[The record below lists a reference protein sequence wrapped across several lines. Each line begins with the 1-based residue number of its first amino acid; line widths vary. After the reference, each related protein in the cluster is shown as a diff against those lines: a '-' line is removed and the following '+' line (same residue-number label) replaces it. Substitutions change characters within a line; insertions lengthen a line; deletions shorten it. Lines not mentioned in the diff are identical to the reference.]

1 MPLESIAVTFRKGD
15 IMSYTALYRKFRPST
30 FDQVKGQDHIVQTLK
45 NQINANR
52 IGHAYLFCGTRG
64 TGKTSVAK
72 IFAKAVNCEH
82 PVDGSPCNECE
93 TCRGITNGSAMNVI
107 EIDAASNNGVDNI
120 RQIRDE
126 IQYSPSSGKYTV
138 YIIDEVHM
146 LSIGA
151 FNALLKT
158 LEEPPAYVI
167 FILATTE
174 PHKIPITILSRCQ
187 RYDFKRISI
196 DTIAARLSE
205 LMEKESIEVE
215 DKAIRYV
222 AKAADGSMRDALSL
236 LDQCIAFYL
245 GQKLT
250 YDNVLDVLGAVDNE
264 IFSRLTR
271 SVIDSDVTTSLNIL
285 DEIIMQGREPGQFV
299 NDFIWYLRNLMLI
312 KTSEDVYKR
321 QQLKEKS
328 KVRKTTG
335 TFTVEGKKMFVE
347 IPAEDLVSVYVSET
361 FLKENGE
368 LVKDKKYQ
376 IVSDQVFKKISDTVT
391 PQGIVAVVK
400 QKSYSIDYI
409 IEKRN
414 KEKSCIVVL
423 DRLQDPGN
431 MGTIVRTGEAAGI
444 SGIIM
449 SKDSA
454 DIYNPKVIRST
465 MGSIF
470 RVPFAIVD
478 DLAAAVDTLKDNG
491 ITTYAAHLKGELYNS
506 GSLTKDCALLIG
518 NEARGLS
525 EEISAKADKLIK
537 IPMHGKVESLN
548 AAVATAILM
557 YEAAR

>member
-1 MPLESIAVTFRKGD
+1 MVIT
-15 IMSYTALYRKFRPST
+15 ST
-30 FDQVKGQDHIVQTLK
+30 S
-45 NQINANR
+45 NEQI
-52 IGHAYLFCGTRG
+52 
-64 TGKTSVAK
+64 K
-72 IFAKAVNCEH
+72 
-82 PVDGSPCNECE
+82 
-93 TCRGITNGSAMNVI
+93 
-107 EIDAASNNGVDNI
+107 
-120 RQIRDE
+120 
-126 IQYSPSSGKYTV
+126 
-138 YIIDEVHM
+138 
-146 LSIGA
+146 
-151 FNALLKT
+151 
-158 LEEPPAYVI
+158 
-167 FILATTE
+167 
-174 PHKIPITILSRCQ
+174 
-187 RYDFKRISI
+187 
-196 DTIAARLSE
+196 
-205 LMEKESIEVE
+205 
-215 DKAIRYV
+215 
-222 AKAADGSMRDALSL
+222 
-236 LDQCIAFYL
+236 
-245 GQKLT
+245 KL
-250 YDNVLDVLGAVDNE
+250 
-264 IFSRLTR
+264 I
-271 SVIDSDVTTSLNIL
+271 
-285 DEIIMQGREPGQFV
+285 
-299 NDFIWYLRNLMLI
+299 
-312 KTSEDVYKR
+312 
-321 QQLKEKS
+321 QLKEKS

-478 DLAAAVDTLKDNG
+478 DLVAAVDTLKDNG

-525 EEISAKADKLIK
+525 EKISAKADKLIK

-548 AAVATAILM
+548 AAIATAILM

>member
-1 MPLESIAVTFRKGD
+1 
-15 IMSYTALYRKFRPST
+15 
-30 FDQVKGQDHIVQTLK
+30 
-45 NQINANR
+45 
-52 IGHAYLFCGTRG
+52 
-64 TGKTSVAK
+64 
-72 IFAKAVNCEH
+72 
-82 PVDGSPCNECE
+82 
-93 TCRGITNGSAMNVI
+93 
-107 EIDAASNNGVDNI
+107 
-120 RQIRDE
+120 
-126 IQYSPSSGKYTV
+126 
-138 YIIDEVHM
+138 
-146 LSIGA
+146 
-151 FNALLKT
+151 
-158 LEEPPAYVI
+158 
-167 FILATTE
+167 
-174 PHKIPITILSRCQ
+174 
-187 RYDFKRISI
+187 
-196 DTIAARLSE
+196 
-205 LMEKESIEVE
+205 
-215 DKAIRYV
+215 
-222 AKAADGSMRDALSL
+222 
-236 LDQCIAFYL
+236 
-245 GQKLT
+245 
-250 YDNVLDVLGAVDNE
+250 
-264 IFSRLTR
+264 
-271 SVIDSDVTTSLNIL
+271 
-285 DEIIMQGREPGQFV
+285 
-299 NDFIWYLRNLMLI
+299 
-312 KTSEDVYKR
+312 
-321 QQLKEKS
+321 
-328 KVRKTTG
+328 
-335 TFTVEGKKMFVE
+335 MFVE

-368 LVKDKKYQ
+368 LVKEKKYQ

-391 PQGIVAVVK
+391 PQG
-400 QKSYSIDYI
+400 IDYI

-548 AAVATAILM
+548 AAIATAILM

>member
-1 MPLESIAVTFRKGD
+1 MVIT
-15 IMSYTALYRKFRPST
+15 ST
-30 FDQVKGQDHIVQTLK
+30 S
-45 NQINANR
+45 NEQI
-52 IGHAYLFCGTRG
+52 
-64 TGKTSVAK
+64 K
-72 IFAKAVNCEH
+72 
-82 PVDGSPCNECE
+82 
-93 TCRGITNGSAMNVI
+93 
-107 EIDAASNNGVDNI
+107 
-120 RQIRDE
+120 
-126 IQYSPSSGKYTV
+126 
-138 YIIDEVHM
+138 
-146 LSIGA
+146 
-151 FNALLKT
+151 
-158 LEEPPAYVI
+158 
-167 FILATTE
+167 
-174 PHKIPITILSRCQ
+174 
-187 RYDFKRISI
+187 
-196 DTIAARLSE
+196 
-205 LMEKESIEVE
+205 
-215 DKAIRYV
+215 
-222 AKAADGSMRDALSL
+222 
-236 LDQCIAFYL
+236 
-245 GQKLT
+245 KL
-250 YDNVLDVLGAVDNE
+250 
-264 IFSRLTR
+264 I
-271 SVIDSDVTTSLNIL
+271 
-285 DEIIMQGREPGQFV
+285 
-299 NDFIWYLRNLMLI
+299 
-312 KTSEDVYKR
+312 
-321 QQLKEKS
+321 QLKEKS

-470 RVPFAIVD
+470 RVPFSIVD

-506 GSLTKDCALLIG
+506 GSLTNDCALLIG
-518 NEARGLS
+518 G
-525 EEISAKADKLIK
+525 EISAKADKLIK

>member
-1 MPLESIAVTFRKGD
+1 MVIT
-15 IMSYTALYRKFRPST
+15 ST
-30 FDQVKGQDHIVQTLK
+30 S
-45 NQINANR
+45 NEQI
-52 IGHAYLFCGTRG
+52 
-64 TGKTSVAK
+64 K
-72 IFAKAVNCEH
+72 
-82 PVDGSPCNECE
+82 
-93 TCRGITNGSAMNVI
+93 
-107 EIDAASNNGVDNI
+107 
-120 RQIRDE
+120 
-126 IQYSPSSGKYTV
+126 
-138 YIIDEVHM
+138 
-146 LSIGA
+146 
-151 FNALLKT
+151 
-158 LEEPPAYVI
+158 
-167 FILATTE
+167 
-174 PHKIPITILSRCQ
+174 
-187 RYDFKRISI
+187 
-196 DTIAARLSE
+196 
-205 LMEKESIEVE
+205 
-215 DKAIRYV
+215 
-222 AKAADGSMRDALSL
+222 
-236 LDQCIAFYL
+236 
-245 GQKLT
+245 KL
-250 YDNVLDVLGAVDNE
+250 
-264 IFSRLTR
+264 I
-271 SVIDSDVTTSLNIL
+271 
-285 DEIIMQGREPGQFV
+285 
-299 NDFIWYLRNLMLI
+299 
-312 KTSEDVYKR
+312 
-321 QQLKEKS
+321 QLKEKS

-470 RVPFAIVD
+470 RVPFSIVD

-506 GSLTKDCALLIG
+506 GSLTKECAL
-518 NEARGLS
+518 
-525 EEISAKADKLIK
+525 
-537 IPMHGKVESLN
+537 
-548 AAVATAILM
+548 
-557 YEAAR
+557 

>member
-1 MPLESIAVTFRKGD
+1 MVIT
-15 IMSYTALYRKFRPST
+15 ST
-30 FDQVKGQDHIVQTLK
+30 S
-45 NQINANR
+45 NEQI
-52 IGHAYLFCGTRG
+52 
-64 TGKTSVAK
+64 K
-72 IFAKAVNCEH
+72 
-82 PVDGSPCNECE
+82 
-93 TCRGITNGSAMNVI
+93 
-107 EIDAASNNGVDNI
+107 
-120 RQIRDE
+120 
-126 IQYSPSSGKYTV
+126 
-138 YIIDEVHM
+138 
-146 LSIGA
+146 
-151 FNALLKT
+151 
-158 LEEPPAYVI
+158 
-167 FILATTE
+167 
-174 PHKIPITILSRCQ
+174 
-187 RYDFKRISI
+187 
-196 DTIAARLSE
+196 
-205 LMEKESIEVE
+205 
-215 DKAIRYV
+215 
-222 AKAADGSMRDALSL
+222 
-236 LDQCIAFYL
+236 
-245 GQKLT
+245 KL
-250 YDNVLDVLGAVDNE
+250 
-264 IFSRLTR
+264 I
-271 SVIDSDVTTSLNIL
+271 
-285 DEIIMQGREPGQFV
+285 
-299 NDFIWYLRNLMLI
+299 
-312 KTSEDVYKR
+312 
-321 QQLKEKS
+321 QLKEKS

-470 RVPFAIVD
+470 RVPFSIVD

-525 EEISAKADKLIK
+525 EKISAKADKLIK

-548 AAVATAILM
+548 AAIATAILM

>member
-1 MPLESIAVTFRKGD
+1 MVIT
-15 IMSYTALYRKFRPST
+15 ST
-30 FDQVKGQDHIVQTLK
+30 S
-45 NQINANR
+45 NEQI
-52 IGHAYLFCGTRG
+52 
-64 TGKTSVAK
+64 K
-72 IFAKAVNCEH
+72 
-82 PVDGSPCNECE
+82 
-93 TCRGITNGSAMNVI
+93 
-107 EIDAASNNGVDNI
+107 
-120 RQIRDE
+120 
-126 IQYSPSSGKYTV
+126 
-138 YIIDEVHM
+138 
-146 LSIGA
+146 
-151 FNALLKT
+151 
-158 LEEPPAYVI
+158 
-167 FILATTE
+167 
-174 PHKIPITILSRCQ
+174 
-187 RYDFKRISI
+187 
-196 DTIAARLSE
+196 
-205 LMEKESIEVE
+205 
-215 DKAIRYV
+215 
-222 AKAADGSMRDALSL
+222 
-236 LDQCIAFYL
+236 
-245 GQKLT
+245 KL
-250 YDNVLDVLGAVDNE
+250 
-264 IFSRLTR
+264 I
-271 SVIDSDVTTSLNIL
+271 
-285 DEIIMQGREPGQFV
+285 
-299 NDFIWYLRNLMLI
+299 
-312 KTSEDVYKR
+312 
-321 QQLKEKS
+321 QLKEKS

-368 LVKDKKYQ
+368 LVKEKKYQ

-518 NEARGLS
+518 NEARGFLKCGNCHGNINVRS
-525 EEISAKADKLIK
+525 GKIK
-537 IPMHGKVESLN
+537 
-548 AAVATAILM
+548 
-557 YEAAR
+557 

>member
-1 MPLESIAVTFRKGD
+1 MVIT
-15 IMSYTALYRKFRPST
+15 ST
-30 FDQVKGQDHIVQTLK
+30 S
-45 NQINANR
+45 NEQI
-52 IGHAYLFCGTRG
+52 
-64 TGKTSVAK
+64 K
-72 IFAKAVNCEH
+72 
-82 PVDGSPCNECE
+82 
-93 TCRGITNGSAMNVI
+93 
-107 EIDAASNNGVDNI
+107 
-120 RQIRDE
+120 
-126 IQYSPSSGKYTV
+126 
-138 YIIDEVHM
+138 
-146 LSIGA
+146 
-151 FNALLKT
+151 
-158 LEEPPAYVI
+158 
-167 FILATTE
+167 
-174 PHKIPITILSRCQ
+174 
-187 RYDFKRISI
+187 
-196 DTIAARLSE
+196 
-205 LMEKESIEVE
+205 
-215 DKAIRYV
+215 
-222 AKAADGSMRDALSL
+222 
-236 LDQCIAFYL
+236 
-245 GQKLT
+245 KL
-250 YDNVLDVLGAVDNE
+250 
-264 IFSRLTR
+264 I
-271 SVIDSDVTTSLNIL
+271 
-285 DEIIMQGREPGQFV
+285 
-299 NDFIWYLRNLMLI
+299 
-312 KTSEDVYKR
+312 
-321 QQLKEKS
+321 QLKEKS

-454 DIYNPKVIRST
+454 KVIRST

-548 AAVATAILM
+548 AAIATAILM

>member
-1 MPLESIAVTFRKGD
+1 MVIT
-15 IMSYTALYRKFRPST
+15 ST
-30 FDQVKGQDHIVQTLK
+30 S
-45 NQINANR
+45 NEQI
-52 IGHAYLFCGTRG
+52 
-64 TGKTSVAK
+64 K
-72 IFAKAVNCEH
+72 
-82 PVDGSPCNECE
+82 
-93 TCRGITNGSAMNVI
+93 
-107 EIDAASNNGVDNI
+107 
-120 RQIRDE
+120 
-126 IQYSPSSGKYTV
+126 
-138 YIIDEVHM
+138 
-146 LSIGA
+146 
-151 FNALLKT
+151 
-158 LEEPPAYVI
+158 
-167 FILATTE
+167 
-174 PHKIPITILSRCQ
+174 
-187 RYDFKRISI
+187 
-196 DTIAARLSE
+196 
-205 LMEKESIEVE
+205 
-215 DKAIRYV
+215 
-222 AKAADGSMRDALSL
+222 
-236 LDQCIAFYL
+236 
-245 GQKLT
+245 KL
-250 YDNVLDVLGAVDNE
+250 
-264 IFSRLTR
+264 I
-271 SVIDSDVTTSLNIL
+271 
-285 DEIIMQGREPGQFV
+285 
-299 NDFIWYLRNLMLI
+299 
-312 KTSEDVYKR
+312 
-321 QQLKEKS
+321 QLKEKS

-470 RVPFAIVD
+470 RVPFSIVD

-506 GSLTKDCALLIG
+506 EALQ
-518 NEARGLS
+518 R
-525 EEISAKADKLIK
+525 
-537 IPMHGKVESLN
+537 
-548 AAVATAILM
+548 TAHF
-557 YEAAR
+557 

>member
-1 MPLESIAVTFRKGD
+1 MVIT
-15 IMSYTALYRKFRPST
+15 ST
-30 FDQVKGQDHIVQTLK
+30 S
-45 NQINANR
+45 NEQI
-52 IGHAYLFCGTRG
+52 
-64 TGKTSVAK
+64 K
-72 IFAKAVNCEH
+72 
-82 PVDGSPCNECE
+82 
-93 TCRGITNGSAMNVI
+93 
-107 EIDAASNNGVDNI
+107 
-120 RQIRDE
+120 
-126 IQYSPSSGKYTV
+126 
-138 YIIDEVHM
+138 
-146 LSIGA
+146 
-151 FNALLKT
+151 
-158 LEEPPAYVI
+158 
-167 FILATTE
+167 
-174 PHKIPITILSRCQ
+174 
-187 RYDFKRISI
+187 
-196 DTIAARLSE
+196 
-205 LMEKESIEVE
+205 
-215 DKAIRYV
+215 
-222 AKAADGSMRDALSL
+222 
-236 LDQCIAFYL
+236 
-245 GQKLT
+245 KL
-250 YDNVLDVLGAVDNE
+250 
-264 IFSRLTR
+264 I
-271 SVIDSDVTTSLNIL
+271 
-285 DEIIMQGREPGQFV
+285 
-299 NDFIWYLRNLMLI
+299 
-312 KTSEDVYKR
+312 
-321 QQLKEKS
+321 QLKEKS

-518 NEARGLS
+518 NEARG
-525 EEISAKADKLIK
+525 
-537 IPMHGKVESLN
+537 
-548 AAVATAILM
+548 
-557 YEAAR
+557 

>member
-1 MPLESIAVTFRKGD
+1 MVIT
-15 IMSYTALYRKFRPST
+15 ST
-30 FDQVKGQDHIVQTLK
+30 S
-45 NQINANR
+45 NEQI
-52 IGHAYLFCGTRG
+52 
-64 TGKTSVAK
+64 K
-72 IFAKAVNCEH
+72 
-82 PVDGSPCNECE
+82 
-93 TCRGITNGSAMNVI
+93 
-107 EIDAASNNGVDNI
+107 
-120 RQIRDE
+120 
-126 IQYSPSSGKYTV
+126 
-138 YIIDEVHM
+138 
-146 LSIGA
+146 
-151 FNALLKT
+151 
-158 LEEPPAYVI
+158 
-167 FILATTE
+167 
-174 PHKIPITILSRCQ
+174 
-187 RYDFKRISI
+187 
-196 DTIAARLSE
+196 
-205 LMEKESIEVE
+205 
-215 DKAIRYV
+215 
-222 AKAADGSMRDALSL
+222 
-236 LDQCIAFYL
+236 
-245 GQKLT
+245 KL
-250 YDNVLDVLGAVDNE
+250 
-264 IFSRLTR
+264 I
-271 SVIDSDVTTSLNIL
+271 
-285 DEIIMQGREPGQFV
+285 
-299 NDFIWYLRNLMLI
+299 
-312 KTSEDVYKR
+312 
-321 QQLKEKS
+321 QLKEKS
-328 KVRKTTG
+328 KLRKTTG

-518 NEARGLS
+518 NEASVLRD
-525 EEISAKADKLIK
+525 EISEKAYKLIK
-537 IPMHGKVESLN
+537 IPMRGKVESLN

>member
-1 MPLESIAVTFRKGD
+1 MVIT
-15 IMSYTALYRKFRPST
+15 ST
-30 FDQVKGQDHIVQTLK
+30 S
-45 NQINANR
+45 NEQI
-52 IGHAYLFCGTRG
+52 
-64 TGKTSVAK
+64 K
-72 IFAKAVNCEH
+72 
-82 PVDGSPCNECE
+82 
-93 TCRGITNGSAMNVI
+93 
-107 EIDAASNNGVDNI
+107 
-120 RQIRDE
+120 
-126 IQYSPSSGKYTV
+126 
-138 YIIDEVHM
+138 
-146 LSIGA
+146 
-151 FNALLKT
+151 
-158 LEEPPAYVI
+158 
-167 FILATTE
+167 
-174 PHKIPITILSRCQ
+174 
-187 RYDFKRISI
+187 
-196 DTIAARLSE
+196 
-205 LMEKESIEVE
+205 
-215 DKAIRYV
+215 
-222 AKAADGSMRDALSL
+222 
-236 LDQCIAFYL
+236 
-245 GQKLT
+245 KL
-250 YDNVLDVLGAVDNE
+250 
-264 IFSRLTR
+264 I
-271 SVIDSDVTTSLNIL
+271 
-285 DEIIMQGREPGQFV
+285 
-299 NDFIWYLRNLMLI
+299 
-312 KTSEDVYKR
+312 
-321 QQLKEKS
+321 QLKEKS

-368 LVKDKKYQ
+368 LVKEKKYQ

-478 DLAAAVDTLKDNG
+478 DLATAVDTLKDNG

-525 EEISAKADKLIK
+525 E
-537 IPMHGKVESLN
+537 
-548 AAVATAILM
+548 
-557 YEAAR
+557 